1 MMYEL
6 APAQIE
12 EIDSI
17 LPPQFARLR
26 DKYPLTIY
34 NISEVWDLPSHPAGY
49 VPQFI
54 DIYYED
60 CSGRQPAIKIKDGK
74 LTYVE
79 LSDPVTDPT
88 LIYLTIEDD
97 PAYVQIEGRVI
108 LNRLGGTVLPDVLTN
123 LEVELRF
130 ILNGISAQSS

>member
-6 APAQIE
+6 VPTQIE
-12 EIDSI
+12 EINSI

-34 NISEVWDLPSHPAGY
+34 NVSEVWDLPSHPAGY
-49 VPQFI
+49 IPQFI

-60 CSGRQPAIKIKDGK
+60 CSGRQPAIKIENGK

-79 LSDPVTDPT
+79 LQDPVTDPT

-108 LNRLGGTVLPDVLTN
+108 LNRLGGAVLPDVLTN
-123 LEVELRF
+123 LEVELRS